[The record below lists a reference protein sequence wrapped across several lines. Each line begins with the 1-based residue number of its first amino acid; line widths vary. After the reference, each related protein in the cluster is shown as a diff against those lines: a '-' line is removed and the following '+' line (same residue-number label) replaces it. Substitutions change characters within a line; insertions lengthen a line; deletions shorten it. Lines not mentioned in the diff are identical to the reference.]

1 MVSLCVVSEI
11 LRLNRRFCGSCV
23 ASVENLAK
31 KFVEVTKKF
40 LTFLS

>member
-1 MVSLCVVSEI
+1 MVSEI

-31 KFVEVTKKF
+31 KFVEVAKKF
-40 LTFLS
+40 DS